1 MWPMHDRLKSHP
13 IFHGIPPSLIDKLMR
28 GYERKKFRKGEFI
41 VKQGDMAL
49 EVFFFLEGKFEVFY
63 LSREGIKTTIIYHEA
78 PHITGEIEVFDNHR
92 YLANVMALEPC
103 DTIRLTKK
111 QYLELLH
118 SNHQICINTV
128 KLLSNLLCQTGEDR
142 RVKFFGRVDHLLANL
157 LCYHASMFGEKRSY
171 GILIKKEINKK
182 EIAESLAVARRSVI
196 EAFKKL
202 QGEKLIYM
210 EGKQLV
216 IPNLAA
222 LQHKAKT
229 L

>member
-1 MWPMHDRLKSHP
+1 MNDALKRHP
-13 IFHGIPPSLIDKLMR
+13 IFHGVSPTLVDKLMR
-28 GYERKKFRKGEFI
+28 SCERKRFRKGEFI
-41 VKQGDMAL
+41 VKQGDVAL
-49 EVFFFLEGKFEVFY
+49 EVFIFLEGKFEVFY

-92 YLANVMALEPC
+92 YLANVVAMEPC
-103 DTIRLTKK
+103 DTLRLTKK
-111 QYLELLH
+111 KYLELLH
-118 SNHQICINTV
+118 SNHQICINIV

-157 LCYHASMFGEKRSY
+157 LCYHASMFGERHSY
-171 GILIKKEINKK
+171 GILVKKEINKK
-182 EIAESLAVARRSVI
+182 EMAESLAVARRSII

-202 QGEKLIYM
+202 QEEKLIYL